1 MKKQNLRFETLQVH
15 AGQQADP
22 ATGSCAVPIHQTV
35 AYTFE
40 SAEKSAAVFAL
51 TEPGY
56 IYTRLNNPTTAVF
69 EERIAALEGGTG
81 AVATASGMAAQMLAI
96 TNIAQAGDNIVS
108 TSYLYGGTTNQFK
121 YTLRRLGIEVRFA
134 QGDDPKSISA
144 LIDDRTRAI
153 YIETIGNPAFNIP
166 DFEAIAEIG
175 RKHGIA
181 GIADNTFGA
190 GGYLCQ
196 PIKWGA
202 NVVLHAATKWIGGH
216 GNSMGGVAIDGGNFD
231 WGNGRYPLISEP
243 SEGYHGFNFWENC
256 GDQAFAVRARC
267 EVLRDTGA
275 CQSPFNSFLLLQG
288 LETLS
293 LRVQRSVDNALEMA
307 QWLQKH
313 PKIESVNY
321 PGLKS
326 SPFHD
331 LAKKYLTN
339 GFGGVLTFRVKGSA
353 EQASSLLNHLEIIS
367 HLANVGDTRS
377 LLVHPASTTHS
388 QLNERE
394 LVASGVYPN
403 MLRFS
408 LGIEHIA
415 DLKEEIIDEYLNRQ
429 GLQEIKKMLYHPGY
443 IPNTELPAV
452 YSGASVFIYTS
463 LRESFGIPILEAMAC
478 GTPVITST
486 TSAMPEITGPEG
498 ILVNPFEPEEIASA
512 LLHLEEN
519 AEFYESQTAYGLER
533 VRRFSWENTAREI
546 LKIYKEILA

>member
-181 GIADNTFGA
+181 VIADNTFGA

-231 WGNGRYPLISEP
+231 WGNGRYPLDQRTLGRVSRIQLLGKLRRPGFRRTGTVRSAP
-243 SEGYHGFNFWENC
+243 RHGC
-256 GDQAFAVRARC
+256 
-267 EVLRDTGA
+267 L
-275 CQSPFNSFLLLQG
+275 P
-288 LETLS
+288 
-293 LRVQRSVDNALEMA
+293 
-307 QWLQKH
+307 
-313 PKIESVNY
+313 ESV
-321 PGLKS
+321 
-326 SPFHD
+326 
-331 LAKKYLTN
+331 
-339 GFGGVLTFRVKGSA
+339 
-353 EQASSLLNHLEIIS
+353 QLLP
-367 HLANVGDTRS
+367 AAARTRN
-377 LLVHPASTTHS
+377 P
-388 QLNERE
+388 
-394 LVASGVYPN
+394 LVARTAIGGQCTRN
-403 MLRFS
+403 
-408 LGIEHIA
+408 G
-415 DLKEEIIDEYLNRQ
+415 
-429 GLQEIKKMLYHPGY
+429 
-443 IPNTELPAV
+443 
-452 YSGASVFIYTS
+452 SV
-463 LRESFGIPILEAMAC
+463 
-478 GTPVITST
+478 
-486 TSAMPEITGPEG
+486 
-498 ILVNPFEPEEIASA
+498 
-512 LLHLEEN
+512 
-519 AEFYESQTAYGLER
+519 
-533 VRRFSWENTAREI
+533 AREAPQDRERK
-546 LKIYKEILA
+546 LPRFEE

>member
-181 GIADNTFGA
+181 VIADNTFGA

-293 LRVQRSVDNALEMA
+293 LRVKRHVENAL
-307 QWLQKH
+307 K
-313 PKIESVNY
+313 VV
-321 PGLKS
+321 
-326 SPFHD
+326 
-331 LAKKYLTN
+331 KYLESQPQVEKVHHPSVSDDPKQQALYAKYFPN
-339 GFGGVLTFRVKGSA
+339 GGGSIFTFEIKGDA
-353 EQASSLLNHLEIIS
+353 QKAKDFIDNLELFSL
-367 HLANVGDTRS
+367 LANVADVKS
-377 LLVHPASTTHS
+377 LVIHPATTTHS
-388 QLNERE
+388 QCTEEE
-394 LVASGVYPN
+394 L
-403 MLRFS
+403 LDQ
-408 LGIEHIA
+408 GI
-415 DLKEEIIDEYLNRQ
+415 K
-429 GLQEIKKMLYHPGY
+429 
-443 IPNTELPAV
+443 PNTIRLSIGTENIDDIIEDLDEAFKAV
-452 YSGASVFIYTS
+452 
-463 LRESFGIPILEAMAC
+463 
-478 GTPVITST
+478 
-486 TSAMPEITGPEG
+486 
-498 ILVNPFEPEEIASA
+498 
-512 LLHLEEN
+512 
-519 AEFYESQTAYGLER
+519 Q
-533 VRRFSWENTAREI
+533 
-546 LKIYKEILA
+546 

>member
-1 MKKQNLRFETLQVH
+1 MKNQNLRFESLQEH

-22 ATGSCAVPIHQTV
+22 ATGSCAGPIHQTV

-56 IYTRLNNPTTAVF
+56 IYTRLNTPTPAVF

-166 DFEAIAEIG
+166 DFEAIDEIG

-181 GIADNTFGA
+181 VIADNTFGA

-256 GDQAFAVRARC
+256 RLPAFRGRARW
-267 EVLRDTGA
+267 VGPRVTGA
-275 CQSPFNSFLLLQG
+275 RHLPFNSLPLLQG

-307 QWLQKH
+307 QWLEKH

-326 SPFHD
+326 SPIHD
-331 LAKKYLTN
+331 
-339 GFGGVLTFRVKGSA
+339 
-353 EQASSLLNHLEIIS
+353 
-367 HLANVGDTRS
+367 
-377 LLVHPASTTHS
+377 
-388 QLNERE
+388 
-394 LVASGVYPN
+394 
-403 MLRFS
+403 
-408 LGIEHIA
+408 
-415 DLKEEIIDEYLNRQ
+415 
-429 GLQEIKKMLYHPGY
+429 
-443 IPNTELPAV
+443 
-452 YSGASVFIYTS
+452 
-463 LRESFGIPILEAMAC
+463 
-478 GTPVITST
+478 
-486 TSAMPEITGPEG
+486 
-498 ILVNPFEPEEIASA
+498 
-512 LLHLEEN
+512 
-519 AEFYESQTAYGLER
+519 
-533 VRRFSWENTAREI
+533 
-546 LKIYKEILA
+546 

>member
-181 GIADNTFGA
+181 VIADNTFGA

-293 LRVQRSVDNALEMA
+293 LRVERHVQNALRVA
-307 QWLQKH
+307 DYLASH
-313 PKIESVNY
+313 PQVERVNH
-321 PGLKS
+321 PSL
-326 SPFHD
+326 PDHPNHD
-331 LAKKYLTN
+331 LYKRYYPN
-339 GFGGVLTFRVKGSA
+339 GGGSIFTFEIKGGA
-353 EQASSLLNHLEIIS
+353 EKARKFCESLELFSL
-367 HLANVGDTRS
+367 LANVADVKS
-377 LLVHPASTTHS
+377 LVIHPASTTHS
-388 QLNERE
+388 QMTEEE
-394 LVASGVYPN
+394 LKAG
-403 MLRFS
+403 
-408 LGIEHIA
+408 GITPSTVRLSIGTEHI
-415 DLKEEIIDEYLNRQ
+415 DD
-429 GLQEIKKMLYHPGY
+429 
-443 IPNTELPAV
+443 
-452 YSGASVFIYTS
+452 
-463 LRESFGIPILEAMAC
+463 ILEDLEQGFRA
-478 GTPVITST
+478 
-486 TSAMPEITGPEG
+486 
-498 ILVNPFEPEEIASA
+498 IL
-512 LLHLEEN
+512 
-519 AEFYESQTAYGLER
+519 
-533 VRRFSWENTAREI
+533 
-546 LKIYKEILA
+546 

>member
-181 GIADNTFGA
+181 VIADNT
-190 GGYLCQ
+190 
-196 PIKWGA
+196 
-202 NVVLHAATKWIGGH
+202 AATFASRSNGAPMSCCTQRPNGSEVTATAWVAWLSTAATSIG
-216 GNSMGGVAIDGGNFD
+216 AT
-231 WGNGRYPLISEP
+231 
-243 SEGYHGFNFWENC
+243 
-256 GDQAFAVRARC
+256 AA
-267 EVLRDTGA
+267 
-275 CQSPFNSFLLLQG
+275 
-288 LETLS
+288 
-293 LRVQRSVDNALEMA
+293 
-307 QWLQKH
+307 
-313 PKIESVNY
+313 
-321 PGLKS
+321 
-326 SPFHD
+326 
-331 LAKKYLTN
+331 
-339 GFGGVLTFRVKGSA
+339 
-353 EQASSLLNHLEIIS
+353 
-367 HLANVGDTRS
+367 
-377 LLVHPASTTHS
+377 
-388 QLNERE
+388 
-394 LVASGVYPN
+394 
-403 MLRFS
+403 
-408 LGIEHIA
+408 
-415 DLKEEIIDEYLNRQ
+415 
-429 GLQEIKKMLYHPGY
+429 
-443 IPNTELPAV
+443 
-452 YSGASVFIYTS
+452 
-463 LRESFGIPILEAMAC
+463 
-478 GTPVITST
+478 TP
-486 TSAMPEITGPEG
+486 
-498 ILVNPFEPEEIASA
+498 
-512 LLHLEEN
+512 
-519 AEFYESQTAYGLER
+519 
-533 VRRFSWENTAREI
+533 
-546 LKIYKEILA
+546 

>member
-1 MKKQNLRFETLQVH
+1 M
-15 AGQQADP
+15 QANR
-22 ATGSCAVPIHQTV
+22 PIQRPDRAPSPSTRRWPTPSKV
-35 AYTFE
+35 RKRAPPFSPSRNRGT
-40 SAEKSAAVFAL
+40 S
-51 TEPGY
+51 
-56 IYTRLNNPTTAVF
+56 TRLNNPTTAVF

-181 GIADNTFGA
+181 VIADNTFGA

-293 LRVQRSVDNALEMA
+293 LRVERHVQNALRVADYLASHPQVERVNHPSLLLQGLETLSLRVQRSVDNALEMA
-307 QWLQKH
+307 QWLEKH

-408 LGIEHIA
+408 LGIEHID
-415 DLKEEIIDEYLNRQ
+415 DLKEEIGN
-429 GLQEIKKMLYHPGY
+429 
-443 IPNTELPAV
+443 
-452 YSGASVFIYTS
+452 
-463 LRESFGIPILEAMAC
+463 
-478 GTPVITST
+478 
-486 TSAMPEITGPEG
+486 
-498 ILVNPFEPEEIASA
+498 A
-512 LLHLEEN
+512 LKRL
-519 AEFYESQTAYGLER
+519 
-533 VRRFSWENTAREI
+533 
-546 LKIYKEILA
+546 

>member
-56 IYTRLNNPTTAVF
+56 IYTRLNNPTTAVL

-134 QGDDPKSISA
+134 QGDDPKSIST

-181 GIADNTFGA
+181 VIADNTFGA

-307 QWLQKH
+307 QWLEKH

-408 LGIEHIA
+408 LGIEHID
-415 DLKEEIIDEYLNRQ
+415 DLKEEIGN
-429 GLQEIKKMLYHPGY
+429 
-443 IPNTELPAV
+443 
-452 YSGASVFIYTS
+452 
-463 LRESFGIPILEAMAC
+463 
-478 GTPVITST
+478 
-486 TSAMPEITGPEG
+486 
-498 ILVNPFEPEEIASA
+498 A
-512 LLHLEEN
+512 LKRL
-519 AEFYESQTAYGLER
+519 
-533 VRRFSWENTAREI
+533 
-546 LKIYKEILA
+546 

>member
-1 MKKQNLRFETLQVH
+1 M
-15 AGQQADP
+15 
-22 ATGSCAVPIHQTV
+22 

-181 GIADNTFGA
+181 VIADNTFGA

-243 SEGYHGFNFWENC
+243 SEGYHGFNFWENLRRP
-256 GDQAFAVRARC
+256 GFRRTGTVRSAPRHGCLPESVQLLPAAARTRNPL
-267 EVLRDTGA
+267 V
-275 CQSPFNSFLLLQG
+275 
-288 LETLS
+288 
-293 LRVQRSVDNALEMA
+293 RVQRSVDNALEMA
-307 QWLQKH
+307 QWLEKH

-408 LGIEHIA
+408 LGIEHID
-415 DLKEEIIDEYLNRQ
+415 DLKEEIGN
-429 GLQEIKKMLYHPGY
+429 
-443 IPNTELPAV
+443 
-452 YSGASVFIYTS
+452 
-463 LRESFGIPILEAMAC
+463 
-478 GTPVITST
+478 
-486 TSAMPEITGPEG
+486 
-498 ILVNPFEPEEIASA
+498 A
-512 LLHLEEN
+512 LKRL
-519 AEFYESQTAYGLER
+519 
-533 VRRFSWENTAREI
+533 
-546 LKIYKEILA
+546 

>member
-181 GIADNTFGA
+181 VIADNTFGA
-190 GGYLCQ
+190 GDQMGRQCRAARSDQMDRRSRQQHGWRGYRRRQLRLGQRPLPLDQRTLGRVSRIQLLGKLRRPGFRRTGTVRSAPRHGCLPESVQ
-196 PIKWGA
+196 LLP
-202 NVVLHAATKWIGGH
+202 AAARTRNPLVARTAIGGQCTR
-216 GNSMGGVAIDGGNFD
+216 
-231 WGNGRYPLISEP
+231 NG
-243 SEGYHGFNFWENC
+243 
-256 GDQAFAVRARC
+256 
-267 EVLRDTGA
+267 
-275 CQSPFNSFLLLQG
+275 
-288 LETLS
+288 
-293 LRVQRSVDNALEMA
+293 SV
-307 QWLQKH
+307 
-313 PKIESVNY
+313 
-321 PGLKS
+321 
-326 SPFHD
+326 
-331 LAKKYLTN
+331 
-339 GFGGVLTFRVKGSA
+339 
-353 EQASSLLNHLEIIS
+353 
-367 HLANVGDTRS
+367 
-377 LLVHPASTTHS
+377 
-388 QLNERE
+388 
-394 LVASGVYPN
+394 
-403 MLRFS
+403 
-408 LGIEHIA
+408 
-415 DLKEEIIDEYLNRQ
+415 
-429 GLQEIKKMLYHPGY
+429 
-443 IPNTELPAV
+443 
-452 YSGASVFIYTS
+452 
-463 LRESFGIPILEAMAC
+463 
-478 GTPVITST
+478 
-486 TSAMPEITGPEG
+486 
-498 ILVNPFEPEEIASA
+498 
-512 LLHLEEN
+512 
-519 AEFYESQTAYGLER
+519 
-533 VRRFSWENTAREI
+533 AREAPQDRERK
-546 LKIYKEILA
+546 LPRFEE

>member
-1 MKKQNLRFETLQVH
+1 MRRHRAWPPKCSPSRTSPR
-15 AGQQADP
+15 QA
-22 ATGSCAVPIHQTV
+22 I
-35 AYTFE
+35 
-40 SAEKSAAVFAL
+40 
-51 TEPGY
+51 
-56 IYTRLNNPTTAVF
+56 I
-69 EERIAALEGGTG
+69 
-81 AVATASGMAAQMLAI
+81 
-96 TNIAQAGDNIVS
+96 
-108 TSYLYGGTTNQFK
+108 SYLYGGTTNQFK

-181 GIADNTFGA
+181 VIADNTFGA

-307 QWLQKH
+307 QWLEKH

-408 LGIEHIA
+408 LGIEHID
-415 DLKEEIIDEYLNRQ
+415 DLKEEIGN
-429 GLQEIKKMLYHPGY
+429 
-443 IPNTELPAV
+443 
-452 YSGASVFIYTS
+452 
-463 LRESFGIPILEAMAC
+463 
-478 GTPVITST
+478 
-486 TSAMPEITGPEG
+486 
-498 ILVNPFEPEEIASA
+498 A
-512 LLHLEEN
+512 LKRL
-519 AEFYESQTAYGLER
+519 
-533 VRRFSWENTAREI
+533 
-546 LKIYKEILA
+546 